1 MAQASFLEFIN
12 KMGKVTRRYYD
23 QTEVLYAYNTSGELI
38 KATDEDK
45 KSEEYTYDK
54 NGNLLTLKQKDGTV
68 ITYTYDANQ
77 NLLSKPDAAFT
88 YDAAGNTTQVVR
100 DAKTIKYE
108 YDAYGNRTKIVYPD
122 NTSISY
128 QYDLS
133 GRMTK
138 TVNASHYSNYEYDA
152 LGRMTKE
159 WMCNNVVITKSYD
172 NNGNLLTQLTKLGTR
187 TLSSYT
193 YVYNDINSV
202 IQETEILNG
211 TTTVKDYS

>member
-1 MAQASFLEFIN
+1 
-12 KMGKVTRRYYD
+12 
-23 QTEVLYAYNTSGELI
+23 
-38 KATDEDK
+38 
-45 KSEEYTYDK
+45 
-54 NGNLLTLKQKDGTV
+54 
-68 ITYTYDANQ
+68 
-77 NLLSKPDAAFT
+77 
-88 YDAAGNTTQVVR
+88 
-100 DAKTIKYE
+100 
-108 YDAYGNRTKIVYPD
+108 
-122 NTSISY
+122 
-128 QYDLS
+128 
-133 GRMTK
+133 MTK

-211 TTTVKDYS
+211 TTTVKEYTYNKLNQLVSVKDFDGTVTTYAYDGAGNRIRQTADRTNTVAKTSPAALSDSIDSSNS